1 MKIIL
6 RLLAFVRGYWYMLF
20 LAFTCLVAMTIL
32 GMAIPNLLG
41 NGIDTALGSGGHR
54 FLFISVSDAHTF
66 IWWVAG
72 IIIVT
77 AALRGLAGYGQRFF
91 NEVVAQ
97 KTTYMMRNALY
108 ERIQRLSFAFHDRS
122 QTGQLMSRATV
133 DIEAIR
139 MFFAMGL
146 LGLLQVLLMVIA
158 VSYMLLAMEWKLAL
172 FTLVFVLPVI
182 WLAIN
187 FGRRIRPIWL
197 KVQAIMGFMG
207 NTLEESLAGISV
219 VKAFSHEK
227 EDSRKF
233 SSQAT
238 ELYKEQ
244 VHAAR
249 LMAVNAPTMTL
260 FFTVPTAIILWYGG
274 HQVMDGAMTIGQVT
288 QFILYIGMLLMPIR
302 RLGMIVNLF
311 SRTMSAGQ
319 RIFEIL
325 DTESEVK
332 EKPHA
337 LKLGRAKGQVSFQDV
352 SFSYNT
358 LSPALKN
365 VSFNVQPGQLV
376 ALLGQSG
383 SGKST
388 IANLLARFYDVTSG
402 KITIDGTDIRDVTLA
417 SLRKN
422 VVTAQQDVF
431 LFSATIKE
439 NIAYGA
445 VNASID
451 RITEVAKAAN
461 LHDFIKSLPE
471 GYDTWVGE
479 RGDTLSGG
487 EKQRLSIARTLL
499 VDPSILIL
507 DDSTAS
513 VDAATEKLIRQ
524 ALEKLIKGRTTFIIT
539 HRLPI
544 IQNADLILMLQD
556 GVLVEKG
563 KHDELMAG
571 GGIYKEIYESQL
583 MINKGPGEGEVE
595 E

>member
-1 MKIIL
+1 MKIVL
-6 RLLAFVRGYWYMLF
+6 RLMAFVRGYWHLLVIAF
-20 LAFTCLVAMTIL
+20 ICLAAATLLA
-32 GMAIPNLLG
+32 MAIPNLLG
-41 NGIDTALGSGGHR
+41 SGIDAALGSGTHK
-54 FLFISVSDAHTF
+54 FLFFSVGDAHTF
-66 IWWVAG
+66 LWWIAG
-72 IIIVT
+72 IIIAS

-91 NEVVAQ
+91 NEVTAQ
-97 KTTYMMRNALY
+97 KTTYIIRNALY

-122 QTGQLMSRATV
+122 QTGQLMSRGTV
-133 DIEAIR
+133 DIEVIR

-146 LGLLQVLLMVIA
+146 LGLLQVFLMVFA
-158 VSYMLLAMEWKLAL
+158 VSYILLSMDWRLAL
-172 FTLVFVLPVI
+172 LTLVFVLPVI
-182 WLAIN
+182 WLAIS

-197 KVQAIMGFMG
+197 RVQAVMGFMG

-233 SSQAT
+233 SGQAT
-238 ELYKEQ
+238 ELYDEQ

-249 LMAVNAPTMTL
+249 LMAINAPTMIL
-260 FFTVPTAIILWYGG
+260 FFTIPTAVILWYGG
-274 HQVMDGAMTIGQVT
+274 HQVINGTLTIGQVT

-302 RLGMIVNLF
+302 RLGMMVNLY
-311 SRTMSAGQ
+311 SRTISAGQ

-332 EKPHA
+332 EKHGA
-337 LKLGRAKGQVSFQDV
+337 IELGRVKGQVSFQDV
-352 SFSYNT
+352 SFSY
-358 LSPALKN
+358 SQVGPALKN
-365 VSFNVQPGQLV
+365 VSFEVQPGQLV
-376 ALLGQSG
+376 ALLGRSG

-388 IANLLARFYDVTSG
+388 VANLLARFYDVTGG
-402 KITIDGTDIRDVTLA
+402 KITIDGVDIRDVTLA
-417 SLRKN
+417 SLRRN

-445 VNASID
+445 VDAPMD
-451 RITEVAKAAN
+451 RIIEVAKAAN
-461 LHDFIKSLPE
+461 LHDFIASLPE

-499 VDPSILIL
+499 VDPGILIL

-513 VDAATEKLIRQ
+513 VDAATERLIRQ

-556 GVLVEKG
+556 GMLAESG
-563 KHDELMAG
+563 THDELMKK

-583 MINKGPGEGEVE
+583 MIHQDSGESE
-595 E
+595 